1 MFVDSFLLVGE
12 QFTASSTRTAFSNTN
27 RSFDLKFF
35 KKLLFVSACIVF
47 AAICFTGSATAQG
60 RDRVVKPTASQP
72 TNRSLVS
79 NGKLQFKY
87 RQNAIDTKGSH
98 GKDRHICLSRKRGRS
113 SRLVYLG
120 EKKARINLEL
130 S

>member
-72 TNRSLVS
+72 TNLPPPPV
-79 NGKLQFKY
+79 K
-87 RQNAIDTKGSH
+87 IDKTN
-98 GKDRHICLSRKRGRS
+98 S
-113 SRLVYLG
+113 SRAILTNDVVVVKSPAPSGPLV
-120 EKKARINLEL
+120 KKTGSSAPVNAP
-130 S
+130 